1 MSLFVEDD
9 DDVTEQQ
16 QQLLEQQDFDQRAER
31 LNPLQSHISQ
41 TSTRTNSIT
50 KDPEDQPQYPVV
62 YDEDESVPIY
72 PEREVNSTLNL
83 RFQQEIMEEMLSKDS
98 LLILG
103 RGLGWETITAN
114 LLFSLSAP
122 FIQLNKRQNTK
133 SLILLLNA
141 KDHEIIRLK
150 EEIDDLNWLND
161 ETNQCKFTSIAGDAT
176 STKRRN
182 IYADGGIISISPRV
196 LIVDILSGTINVNE
210 ITGLF
215 ILHADRIRETSNDAF
230 IINVYRDQNEWGFIK
245 ALSDEPE
252 SFRGFTPLQ
261 TRLKILRLSNVTL
274 WPRFHVTVTQS
285 ILYHKK
291 KDSRLLVTE
300 INTKLSYKMNKIQ
313 AALLSCIQACL
324 GELKRHN
331 PTLATEYWDM
341 ENIHDPDFIGIIRNS
356 LDSQWH
362 RLTFTTK
369 QLLNDIDLLINL
381 LTDLVTLDSVSFY
394 QIVKNILDTNLKQQ
408 IVGLNRSMSPWLNLD
423 ESHTVIGYAKERA
436 LGQSNGEY
444 LLEEL
449 PKWSQLGQLIDD
461 IYHEKSMSNYDQDSG
476 RILIMCS
483 SRKIANQLNR
493 LLSSM
498 KEVKR
503 GDYKFFSFRSYMID
517 KLKDYLHFK
526 EVSKLVKKISTDLDK
541 EEEEGNETK
550 NNEESEI
557 NISKTFSRNGQPI
570 SKRRRTRGASVA
582 ARVNQLHSIGGDSNE
597 ESTEK
602 EDDLI
607 NQMIA
612 DEELENQQI
621 LQDNGIIE
629 QTYPEDFEVI
639 EAFDTNTLDFEWIN
653 PNDQILIQVYND
665 KQDTSFLDE
674 LSPSH
679 IILYEPNLSFIRR
692 IELYQ
697 SINFENPAKLYFMY
711 YGNSVE
717 EQKHLLR
724 IKKEKESFTKLIK
737 EKANLG
743 KTFRT
748 SDDNYKFQLQKNQ
761 VVNTRI
767 AGGANFRTEN
777 DEMRVIVDVREF
789 GSSLPNLLYRIGIS
803 VIPCMITVGDY
814 ILSPKICI
822 ERKSIPDLI
831 QSFKS
836 GRLYNQCEQMF
847 RHYELPTLLIEFD
860 ENKSFSLEPFS
871 ESKFLKAKNNAN
883 NNSSSNHSIESKLK
897 QSVQSQIFALLYS
910 FPKLKI
916 IWSSSPYETAQI
928 FLELKS
934 NQEEPNVGT
943 ALDKGVNKSLQT
955 QTKDGGPPIFNDNPI
970 DFIQNIPGINN
981 INYYLI
987 IQKIKNIEEFVK
999 LSEDELK
1006 QLIGNENGRKVYNF
1020 LNRTLS

>member
-9 DDVTEQQ
+9 EDVTEQQ
-16 QQLLEQQDFDQRAER
+16 QQLLDQQDFDERSER
-31 LNPLQSHISQ
+31 LNPLQSHIEPPQ
-41 TSTRTNSIT
+41 TSQPKEKEN
-50 KDPEDQPQYPVV
+50 EQEQPQYPVV
-62 YDEDESVPIY
+62 YDTAESVPVY
-72 PEREVNSTLNL
+72 PEREVNCTLNL
-83 RFQQEIMEEMLSKDS
+83 RFQQEILEDMLSKDS

-122 FIQLNKRQNTK
+122 FIQLSKRQSRKT
-133 SLILLLNA
+133 LIFLLNA
-141 KDHEIIRLK
+141 KDHEIVRLG
-150 EEIDDLNWLND
+150 EEIDDLNWLNED
-161 ETNQCKFTSIAGDAT
+161 NNQCKFTPLAGDAT
-176 STKRRN
+176 SSKRKT
-182 IYADGGIISISPRV
+182 IYEQGGIISISPRV
-196 LIVDILSGTINVNE
+196 LIVDLLSGTININE

-215 ILHADRIRETSNDAF
+215 VLHAERIRETSNDAF
-230 IINVYRDQNEWGFIK
+230 IINVFRDKNEWGFIK

-261 TRLKILRLSNVTL
+261 SKLKILRLSNVIL

-285 ILYHKK
+285 ILYHNK
-291 KDSRLLVTE
+291 KDSKLLVTE

-313 AALLSCIQACL
+313 AALLACIEACL
-324 GELKRHN
+324 RELKRHN
-331 PTLATEYWDM
+331 PTLATEYWDI
-341 ENIHDPDFIGIIRNS
+341 ENIHDPDFVVIIRAS

-369 QLLNDIDLLINL
+369 QLLNDIGLLVDL
-381 LTDLVTLDSVSFY
+381 LTDLVTLDSVTFY
-394 QIVKNILDTNLKQQ
+394 QIVKNILDLNLKSQA
-408 IVGLNRSMSPWLNLD
+408 VGMNRSMSPWLNLD

-436 LGQSNGEY
+436 LGQHNGEY

-449 PKWSQLGQLIDD
+449 PKWSQLGQLVDD
-461 IYHEKSMSNYDQDSG
+461 IYHEKSISGNYDQEGG

-483 SRKIANQLNR
+483 SRKVANQLNR
-493 LLSSM
+493 LLASM
-498 KEVKR
+498 KEIKR
-503 GDYKFFSFRSYMID
+503 GDFKHFSFRSYMIN
-517 KLKDYLHFK
+517 KLKDYLQFK

-541 EEEEGNETK
+541 EEDENEQKAEET
-550 NNEESEI
+550 EI
-557 NISKTFSRNGQPI
+557 NVSKTFSRNGQPV

-582 ARVNQLHSIGGDSNE
+582 ARVNQLHSIADPNE
-597 ESTEK
+597 ESTTN

-612 DEELENQQI
+612 DEELTQQEEENPEKEN
-621 LQDNGIIE
+621 L
-629 QTYPEDFEVI
+629 PEDFEII
-639 EAFDTNTLDFEWIN
+639 EAFDTNTLKFEWIN
-653 PNDQILIQVYND
+653 PNDQIMIQVYND
-665 KQDTSFLDE
+665 KQGSSFLDE
-674 LSPSH
+674 LSPTH
-679 IILYEPNLSFIRR
+679 IIMYEPNLSFIRR

-697 SINFENPAKLYFMY
+697 SINHENPAKIYFMY

-724 IKKEKESFTKLIK
+724 IKKEKEAFTKLIK
-737 EKANLG
+737 EKANLS
-743 KTFRT
+743 KHFQT

-767 AGGANFRTEN
+767 AGGANFRTET

-789 GSSLPNLLYRIGIS
+789 GSSLPNLLYRIGIQ
-803 VIPCMITVGDY
+803 VIPCMITIGDY
-814 ILSPKICI
+814 IVSPKICV

-836 GRLYNQCEQMF
+836 GRLFNQCEQMF

-871 ESKFLKAKNNAN
+871 ESKFLKAKSNATATN
-883 NNSSSNHSIESKLK
+883 QSIESKLK

-934 NQEEPNVGT
+934 NQEEPDVGT
-943 ALDKGVNKSLQT
+943 ALDKGVNKALVT
-955 QTKDGGPPIFNDNPI
+955 EDGGPPVFNDEPI

-981 INYYLI
+981 VNYYLV
-987 IQKIKNIEEFVK
+987 IQKVKSIEEFVQ
-999 LSEDELK
+999 LTQD
-1006 QLIGNENGRKVYNF
+1006 QLIEILGQENGRKVYNF
-1020 LNRTLS
+1020 LNRSIS